1 MSGETQKQESAW
13 TTDTLKENLENEI
26 CSVRKQIGESD
37 RRYEQRFDGQE
48 KATNVA
54 LQSAKEA
61 VTKAEAATEKRFESV
76 NEFRAALADQSN
88 TLLTR
93 NEYDTNH
100 KAIIDKVDDVTRRVA
115 AIENSSK
122 GSQLAIGKIYAA
134 IAAVGAILAII
145 MLLANGVFK

>member
-26 CSVRKQIGESD
+26 HAVRKQIAESD

-48 KATNVA
+48 KATNLA

-93 NEYDTNH
+93 NEYSTNH
-100 KAIIDKVDDVTRRVA
+100 QNVIDKIDDVAKRIA
-115 AIENSSK
+115 AIESQAR
-122 GSQLAIGKIYAA
+122 GSQLTIGKIYAA
-134 IAAVGAILAII
+134 IGALGAILTMIV
-145 MLLANGVFK
+145 LLANGILK